1 MSYQLFRKFVLP
13 DAENLVEKSFY
24 IVSPQGS
31 STAELYYV
39 GGDKSVKT
47 FLNEQ
52 RVQEMIEGLARQTL
66 YVVETVEDRD
76 TLQLTDD
83 SIVVVLNNS
92 EGQPLAVPELYLFV
106 VSVEEFILLNTAHS
120 HSNLSVLDEIAEDV
134 EGHLTYKGERVA
146 SVSLG
151 ESQW

>member
-24 IVSPQGS
+24 IVSPPGS

-66 YVVETVEDRD
+66 YVVETVEDRV

-92 EGQPLAVPELYLFV
+92 EGQPLIVPELYLFV
-106 VSVEEFILLNTAHS
+106 VSVEEFILLNTTHS
-120 HSNLSVLDEIAEDV
+120 HNNLSVLDGIDEDV